1 MTNPTTQVSLTS
13 VLQRTGKSIQ
23 TVLSA
28 VDIVDDGI
36 AIATN
41 YISRIKQEQLKEA
54 EQKAV
59 EFDNQLLIRK
69 ANAVLDMRAASYQI
83 GTKARQLQELK
94 EFDEN
99 VQAFNELLK

>member
-23 TVLSA
+23 TVLSV

-36 AIATN
+36 TIATN
-41 YISRIKQEQLKEA
+41 YMSRIKQEQLKEQ

-59 EFDNQLLIRK
+59 EFDNQLALRK
-69 ANAVLDMRAASYQI
+69 VSSMNDFIAGSYQL
-83 GTKARQLQELK
+83 GAKTRQLENLPEFQENI
-94 EFDEN
+94 E
-99 VQAFNELLK
+99 AFNKLLK

>member
-23 TVLSA
+23 TVLSV

-36 AIATN
+36 TIATN
-41 YISRIKQEQLKEA
+41 YMSRIKQEQLKEQ

-59 EFDNQLLIRK
+59 EFDNQLALRK
-69 ANAVLDMRAASYQI
+69 VSAMNDFIAGSYQL
-83 GTKARQLQELK
+83 GAKTRQLENLPEFQENI
-94 EFDEN
+94 E
-99 VQAFNELLK
+99 AFNKLLK

>member
-1 MTNPTTQVSLTS
+1 MTNPTQVSLTS

-23 TVLSA
+23 TVLSV

-41 YISRIKQEQLKEA
+41 YMSRIKQEQLKEQ
-54 EQKAV
+54 EQKAN
-59 EFDNQLLIRK
+59 EFDNQLKVRK
-69 ANAVLDMRAASYQI
+69 ANAANDFKAASYQI
-83 GTKARQLQELK
+83 GAKHRQIMALP

-99 VQAFNELLK
+99 IQAFEELIK